1 MSREEWLKQVI
12 QTGLQ
17 LRDHQSHDSSRF
29 VTIRHDGPRSP
40 LQADLLIPA
49 AGEGCRDAA
58 ARFPNIFLHRDIIE
72 MLTTYKH

>member
-49 AGEGCRDAA
+49 AGEGCSEGCCSA
-58 ARFPNIFLHRDIIE
+58 ISQYFLA
-72 MLTTYKH
+72 

>member
-29 VTIRHDGPRSP
+29 VTMVRGVRFRLIYLYL
-40 LQADLLIPA
+40 LQVRDA
-49 AGEGCRDAA
+49 ARDAA